1 MAAVAAAGV
10 ATEISVMRALGIF
23 GGLALVLA
31 AVGLHG
37 VVARQV
43 ADRRRELGVR
53 MALGASPRNVR
64 WLVLG
69 RTLKLAL
76 AGVGAG
82 AAASVVLSQQLGAL
96 LHGVRG
102 ADPLVFTG
110 AAAVLL
116 CAALAAS
123 YLPARNASR
132 IDPVSVM
139 KAD

>member
-1 MAAVAAAGV
+1 
-10 ATEISVMRALGIF
+10 
-23 GGLALVLA
+23 
-31 AVGLHG
+31 
-37 VVARQV
+37 
-43 ADRRRELGVR
+43 
-53 MALGASPRNVR
+53 
-64 WLVLG
+64 
-69 RTLKLAL
+69 LKLAL

-96 LHGVRG
+96 LHGVSG